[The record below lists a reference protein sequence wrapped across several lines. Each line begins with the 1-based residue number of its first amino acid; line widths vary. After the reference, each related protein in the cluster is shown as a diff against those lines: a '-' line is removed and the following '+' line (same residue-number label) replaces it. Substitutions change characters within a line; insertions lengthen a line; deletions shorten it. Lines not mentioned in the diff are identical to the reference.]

1 MVSVKKLSIKRLR
14 DQEGNQHHGI
24 YDGGDL
30 LGSIRAGDMMDHIKS
45 CMEDGFADLGNLP
58 GWAAPKDVTK
68 GHPGTPGHQVASEHR
83 GAYSDA
89 RVSKVGQ
96 EVDRRTK
103 RLMNDEGLSYGQAFS
118 KVLLAD
124 PDLEER
130 YRKSA
135 KLLHV
140 N

>member
-1 MVSVKKLSIKRLR
+1 MVSVKRLSIKRLR

-24 YDGGDL
+24 YDGGHL
-30 LGSIRAGDMMDHIKS
+30 LGSIHAGDMKSHVAS
-45 CMEDGFADLGNLP
+45 CMQDGFADLGNLP

-83 GAYSDA
+83 GSDA
-89 RVSKVGQ
+89 RVSKVEQ
-96 EVDRRTK
+96 EVDGKTK
-103 RLMNDEGLSYGQAFS
+103 RLMSDEGLSYSRALA
-118 KVLLAD
+118 KVMLRD